1 MASKIKSVKDLRK
14 LPSGNFL
21 DTKTRVVW
29 GKAIIEAEFAEE
41 LKNIADFAKPKAVV
55 KTKVKTKAKK

>member
-1 MASKIKSVKDLRK
+1 MATKIKSVKDLRK

-41 LKNIADFAKPKAVV
+41 LKNIADVAKPKAVV
-55 KTKVKTKAKK
+55 KSKSKTKAKK